1 MCDEGGLYSVIVC
14 AAILIVGMLLGGM
27 LLGGIVQEGVDDV
40 KIDNLIIYINT
51 LEKYNTV
58 DLSSVNT
65 TLAKDEIIA
74 WGETTK
80 LRNKDV

>member
-1 MCDEGGLYSVIVC
+1 MCNEDGLYIVIVC
-14 AAILIVGMLLGGM
+14 AAILIVGMLLGG
-27 LLGGIVQEGVDDV
+27 IVQVGIDDV
-40 KIDNLIIYINT
+40 KIDNLMIYIDT

-65 TLAKDEIIA
+65 TLENDEIVA